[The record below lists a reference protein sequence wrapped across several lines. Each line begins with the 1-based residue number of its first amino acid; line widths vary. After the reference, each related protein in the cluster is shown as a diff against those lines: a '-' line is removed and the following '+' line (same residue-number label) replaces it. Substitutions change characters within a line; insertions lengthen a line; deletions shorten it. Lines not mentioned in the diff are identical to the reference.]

1 LGRDAEAITYLEPA
15 LQSPQAEATA
25 LYSLGLAYLRLRRG
39 DAGDV
44 AKRLAAREDGVALS
58 HLLQGQ
64 AQLEEF
70 GFEKAAT
77 ELEAAAKLSTE
88 LPRLQFLLG
97 LAYFKLGRFQEA
109 RERLERE
116 LNRAPDDFLTL
127 YYLASLL
134 EKQNDLDAAR
144 LRIEAALKQQ
154 PQSSEALAL
163 AGSVF
168 FKQGRTAESVHV
180 LEQATRARP
189 DNVEARY
196 LLARG
201 YQKLGR
207 KQDAAREMDEVKKLR
222 DAEREKEKAGKQ
234 KP

>member
-1 LGRDAEAITYLEPA
+1 M
-15 LQSPQAEATA
+15 
-25 LYSLGLAYLRLRRG
+25 
-39 DAGDV
+39 
-44 AKRLAAREDGVALS
+44 
-58 HLLQGQ
+58 
-64 AQLEEF
+64 
-70 GFEKAAT
+70 
-77 ELEAAAKLSTE
+77 
-88 LPRLQFLLG
+88 
-97 LAYFKLGRFQEA
+97 
-109 RERLERE
+109 
-116 LNRAPDDFLTL
+116 
-127 YYLASLL
+127 

-168 FKQGRTAESVHV
+168 FKQGLTAESVRV

-222 DAEREKEKAGKQ
+222 DAEREKQKVEKQ